1 MALIIDPDDIQYEL
15 TSTGTKE
22 MFVDLANKKIK
33 LVRVGALSADG
44 ITLKA
49 VYSKLK
55 DIWQNDTTAIK
66 YEFPMTPITDERF
79 ELLKGW
85 DFDKTGSG
93 SDLTTNLIRTGGWA
107 RKNTAGAVIEE
118 WIGVVTLGSIQTGG
132 QVYFTQFLA
141 DTAHNFVLTGAVDQ
155 AVQVMSDPDGNAN
168 FSDGYDYRSYFKL
181 FIREQG
187 NTYATSQL
195 SDIGVGTVQPQVYRF
210 PLTDAD
216 DSKIATADTGIDAN
230 SDGTADV
237 APFTGMSIT
246 WSVAPVARTING
258 VSRNF
263 HVIIDG
269 NQGTLQQIYEF
280 VQWKLRQ
287 NSNIDAGAGTKTGK
301 LTNELL
307 YFVGSDLFT
316 RLDSTGGVYVDD
328 YKAADSNLI
337 HFTDDTGNIRNNAR
351 IATLRLD
358 FGTNLSSDASA
369 VYRVFFT
376 NDDAATTPTGKNFG
390 TANAVTI
397 LDATSAA
404 MAGNIGALTFK
415 EFTYDF
421 DNNIQRGAGSGGDDV
436 PFTAVA
442 IGLDTGQYV
451 SATGTISGVTLLGSA
466 SLVAALERNYK
477 P

>member
-33 LVRVGALSADG
+33 LVRTGALSADG

-66 YEFPMTPITDERF
+66 YAFPMTPITDERF
-79 ELLKGW
+79 ELLNGW

-93 SDLTTNLIRTGGWA
+93 SDVTTNLIRTGGWA
-107 RKNTAGAVIEE
+107 RKNTSGAVIEE

-132 QVYFTQFLA
+132 QVYFTQYLA
-141 DTAHNFVLTGAVDQ
+141 DTAHNFVLTGPVDQ
-155 AVQVMSDPDGNAN
+155 AVQVLSDPNGDGL
-168 FSDGYDYRSYFKL
+168 FGDGYDYRSYFNL

-187 NTYATSQL
+187 NTYATSKL
-195 SDIGVGTVQPQVYRF
+195 SEIGVSTVQPQVYRF

-216 DSKIATADTGIDAN
+216 DSKISVADTGIDAN
-230 SDGTADV
+230 ADGTADV
-237 APFTGMSIT
+237 APYTGMSIT
-246 WSVAPVARTING
+246 WFAAAQSRTING
-258 VSRNF
+258 VARNF

-269 NQGTLQQIYEF
+269 NQGTLQQIYEY
-280 VQWKLRQ
+280 VQWELRQ
-287 NSNIDAGAGTKTGK
+287 NSDIDAGAGEKIGK

-328 YKAADSNLI
+328 YKATDSNLI
-337 HFTDDTGNIRNNAR
+337 HFTDDLGVIRNNAR
-351 IATLRLD
+351 IASLRLD
-358 FGTNLSSDASA
+358 FGSNLSSDASA

-376 NDDAATTPTGKNFG
+376 NDNAATTPAGNNFG
-390 TANAVTI
+390 TANAITI
-397 LDATSAA
+397 QDASLAP
-404 MAGNIGALTFK
+404 MAGNISAATFK

-421 DNNIQRGAGSGGDDV
+421 DNNVQRGVGSGGDDV

-451 SATGTISGVTLLGSA
+451 SATGTISGASLSGSA